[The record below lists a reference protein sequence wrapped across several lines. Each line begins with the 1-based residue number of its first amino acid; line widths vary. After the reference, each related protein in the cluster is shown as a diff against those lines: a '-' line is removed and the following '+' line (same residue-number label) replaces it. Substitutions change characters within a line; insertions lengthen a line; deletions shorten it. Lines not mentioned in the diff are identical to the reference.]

1 MKPSFYIIDDDP
13 SIRRVLTK
21 IIKKY
26 ELGHILGEN
35 DDGDKAIKDIEIMK
49 PDIVLVDLL
58 LPSVDGIDIVKY
70 FKEINNNILFI
81 MISEVTSKD
90 MIGDAFNNG
99 IEYFINKPINVIEV
113 VSIIKKVTNNL
124 KLKQAFKYINKNMFY
139 DDNKPKYKDSTN
151 LKENY
156 NSRIKKIFSEIGILG
171 KVGSEDLITAIEFII
186 ENMKGNKVSNKYK
199 ITDIYKRIIIK
210 RKSDKKPEIT
220 VKAVE
225 QRIRRVIVAA
235 LENIANIG
243 IEDYTNLTFE
253 KYSVLLFDF
262 SEVKRE
268 MDFIRGKSQYRGKIK
283 IKKFISAIINEVK
296 LSENL
301 KK

>member
-26 ELGHILGEN
+26 ELGHILGES

-49 PDIVLVDLL
+49 PEIVLVDLL
-58 LPSVDGIDIVKY
+58 LPSIDGIDIVKY

-113 VSIIKKVTNNL
+113 VSIIRKVTNNL

-139 DDNKPKYKDSTN
+139 DDKKPIYKESTTI
-151 LKENY
+151 KENY
-156 NSRIKKIFSEIGILG
+156 NSKIKKIFSEIGILG

-186 ENMKGNKVSNKYK
+186 DNMKGKKVSNKYK
-199 ITDIYKRIIIK
+199 ITDIYKRIIMK

-243 IEDYTNLTFE
+243 IEDYSNLTFE
-253 KYSVLLFDF
+253 KYSVLLFDY

-301 KK
+301 NK